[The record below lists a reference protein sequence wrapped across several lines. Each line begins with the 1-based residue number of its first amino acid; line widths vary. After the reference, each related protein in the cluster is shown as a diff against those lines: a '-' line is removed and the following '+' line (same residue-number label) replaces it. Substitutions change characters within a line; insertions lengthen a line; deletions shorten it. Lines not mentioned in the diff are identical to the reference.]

1 MKLSTKGRY
10 GLMAMYQL
18 AAHYG
23 EGPISLNSIA
33 EMEGL
38 SEAYLEQL
46 FSLLKKNNLIKS
58 VRGAQGGYLLTKS
71 PNDIKIREIIQALE
85 GEMMLSCCH
94 EPRETPCQK
103 ESYCATKEILEKI
116 QIQMEGILDSMTLAD
131 M

>member
-18 AAHYG
+18 AEHYG

-33 EMEGL
+33 ESEGL

-46 FSLLKKNNLIKS
+46 FSMLKKNELIKS
-58 VRGAQGGYLLTKS
+58 VRGAQGGYLLSRS
-71 PNDIKIREIIQALE
+71 PEEIRIGEIIQALE
-85 GEMMLSCCH
+85 GELMLSCCK
-94 EPRETPCQK
+94 EPRDTPCEK
-103 ESYCATKEILEKI
+103 LDNCATKDILEKL
-116 QIQMEGILDSMTLAD
+116 QTRMEGVLDSMTLAD